1 MAERLVEVKELR
13 KWFPIKK
20 GFLKKTV
27 GYVKAV
33 DGLSFFINKGETLGI
48 VGESGCGKST
58 MGRTMLRLLEPTSG
72 RIFFEGEDITE
83 LKKESLREK
92 RRDMQIIFQDPFASL
107 DPRMT
112 VGSIIGEP
120 LMVHKILL
128 GKELDERVAQLL
140 GDVGLNPDYAS
151 RYPHEFSG
159 GQRQRVGIA
168 RALALNPKLVVCDE
182 PVSALDVS
190 VQGQI
195 INLLQELKE
204 KFSLTYVFIAHDLG
218 VVRHISDRV
227 IVMYLGKILEMAE
240 KDELYENPLNPYTKA
255 LLQAVPVLDPD
266 CIKPDLAL
274 EGEIPSPSNPP
285 KGCRFHTRC
294 NKVFDRCREVEPE
307 LREAAPGHFCA
318 CHLYRGAD

>member
-1 MAERLVEVKELR
+1 MAEKLVEVQELR

-20 GFLKKTV
+20 GFLKRTV

-33 DGLSFFINKGETLGI
+33 DGLSFSINKGETLGI

-58 MGRTMLRLLEPTSG
+58 MGRTLLRLLEPTSG
-72 RIFFEGEDITE
+72 RIFFEGEDITC

-107 DPRMT
+107 DPRMS
-112 VGSIIGEP
+112 VGSIISEP
-120 LMVHKILL
+120 LKVHKVLT
-128 GKELDERVAQLL
+128 GKELDDRVTQLL
-140 GDVGLNPDYAS
+140 GEVGLNPDYAS

-168 RALALNPKLVVCDE
+168 RALALKPKLIVCDE
-182 PVSALDVS
+182 AVSALDVS

-204 KFSLTYVFIAHDLG
+204 RFSLTYIFIAHDLG

-227 IVMYLGKILEMAE
+227 VVMYLGKILEMAE

-266 CIKPDLAL
+266 SRKADLAL
-274 EGEIPSPSNPP
+274 EGEIPSPANPP
-285 KGCRFHTRC
+285 SGCRFHTRC
-294 NKVFDRCREVEPE
+294 SMAFDRCKEVEPKLNE
-307 LREAAPGHFCA
+307 VAPGHFCA
-318 CHLYRGAD
+318 CHLYYRP

>member
-1 MAERLVEVKELR
+1 MAEKLVEVKELK

-20 GFLKKTV
+20 GFLKRTV
-27 GYVKAV
+27 GHVKAV
-33 DGLSFFINKGETLGI
+33 DGLSFFINKGETLGV

-58 MGRTMLRLLEPTSG
+58 MGRTLLRLLEPTSG
-72 RIFFEGEDITE
+72 KIFFEGIDITE
-83 LKKESLREK
+83 LKKESMREK

-107 DPRMT
+107 DPRMS
-112 VGSIIGEP
+112 VGSIISEP
-120 LMVHKILL
+120 LKVHKVLA

-140 GDVGLNPDYAS
+140 NEVGLSSDYAA

-182 PVSALDVS
+182 AVSALDVS

-204 KFSLTYVFIAHDLG
+204 RLSLTYIFIAHDLG

-227 IVMYLGKILEMAE
+227 VVMYLGKILEMAE

-255 LLQAVPVLDPD
+255 LLEAVPVLDPD
-266 CIKPDLAL
+266 CIKTDLAL
-274 EGEIPSPSNPP
+274 EGEIPSPANPP
-285 KGCRFHTRC
+285 SGCRFHTRC
-294 NKVFDRCREVEPE
+294 SMAFDRCKEVEPE

-318 CHLYRGAD
+318 CHLYYKP

>member
-1 MAERLVEVKELR
+1 MGEKLVEIQELK
-13 KWFPIKK
+13 KWFPVKK
-20 GFLKKTV
+20 GFLKRTV

-33 DGLSFFINKGETLGI
+33 DGLSFSINKGETLGI

-58 MGRTMLRLLEPTSG
+58 MGRTLLRLLEPTSG
-72 RIFFEGEDITE
+72 KIFFEGEDITG
-83 LKKESLREK
+83 LDKESLRAK

-107 DPRMT
+107 DPRMS
-112 VGSIIGEP
+112 VGSIISEP
-120 LMVHKILL
+120 LKVHRILA
-128 GKELDERVAQLL
+128 GKELEERVAQLL
-140 GDVGLNPDYAS
+140 CDVGLNPDYAA

-168 RALALNPKLVVCDE
+168 RALALKPKLIVCDE
-182 PVSALDVS
+182 AVSALDVS

-204 KFSLTYVFIAHDLG
+204 KFSLTYIFIAHDLG

-227 IVMYLGKILEMAE
+227 VVMYLGKILEMAD

-266 CIKPDLAL
+266 SRKEDLAL
-274 EGEIPSPSNPP
+274 EGEIPSPADPP
-285 KGCRFHTRC
+285 AGCRFHTRC
-294 NKVFDRCREVEPE
+294 GMAFDRCREAEPKLKE
-307 LREAAPGHFCA
+307 VSPGHFCA
-318 CHLYRGAD
+318 CHLYYKP

>member
-1 MAERLVEVKELR
+1 MAERLIEVQELK

-27 GYVKAV
+27 GHVKAV
-33 DGLSFFINKGETLGI
+33 DGLSFSINKGETLGI

-58 MGRTMLRLLEPTSG
+58 MGRTLLRLLEPTSG

-83 LKKESLREK
+83 LKKEGLREK

-107 DPRMT
+107 DPRMS
-112 VGSIIGEP
+112 VGSIISEP
-120 LMVHKILL
+120 LKVHKVLS
-128 GKELDERVAQLL
+128 GKALEERVAQLL
-140 GDVGLNPDYAS
+140 SEVGLNPDYAS

-168 RALALNPKLVVCDE
+168 RALALKPKLIVCDE
-182 PVSALDVS
+182 AVSALDVS

-195 INLLQELKE
+195 INLLQELKDR
-204 KFSLTYVFIAHDLG
+204 FSLTYIFIAHDLG

-227 IVMYLGKILEMAE
+227 AVMYLGKMLELAD

-266 CIKPDLAL
+266 RIKTAPVL
-274 EGEIPSPSNPP
+274 EGEIPSPADPP
-285 KGCRFHTRC
+285 SGCRFHTRC
-294 NKVFDRCREVEPE
+294 NMAIDRCKESEPKLNEVT
-307 LREAAPGHFCA
+307 PGHFCA
-318 CHLYRGAD
+318 CHLYYKP

>member
-1 MAERLVEVKELR
+1 MAEKLVEVQELK

-27 GYVKAV
+27 GHVKAV
-33 DGLSFFINKGETLGI
+33 DGLSFSINRGETLGI

-58 MGRTMLRLLEPTSG
+58 MGRTLLRLLEPTSG
-72 RIFFEGEDITE
+72 RIFFDGVDITK
-83 LKKESLREK
+83 LDKESLREK

-112 VGSIIGEP
+112 VGSIISEP
-120 LMVHKILL
+120 LKVHRILS
-128 GKELDERVAQLL
+128 GEELDERVAQLL
-140 GDVGLNPDYAS
+140 GEVGLNPEYAA

-182 PVSALDVS
+182 AVSALDVS

-204 KFSLTYVFIAHDLG
+204 RFSLTYIFIAHDLG

-227 IVMYLGKILEMAE
+227 IVMYLGKILEMAD

-266 CIKPDLAL
+266 CRKTDLEL
-274 EGEIPSPSNPP
+274 EGEIPSPANPP
-285 KGCRFHTRC
+285 SGCRFHTRC
-294 NKVFDRCREVEPE
+294 SMALDRCKDTEPE
-307 LREAAPGHFCA
+307 LKEIAPEHYCA
-318 CHLYRGAD
+318 CHLY